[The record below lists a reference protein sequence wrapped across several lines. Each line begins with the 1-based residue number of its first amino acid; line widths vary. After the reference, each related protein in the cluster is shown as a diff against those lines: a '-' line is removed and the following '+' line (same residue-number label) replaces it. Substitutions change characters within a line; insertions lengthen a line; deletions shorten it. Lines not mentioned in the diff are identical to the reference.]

1 MSTYI
6 EIWRPN
12 ESIEGWFDHEHCKSS
27 VMGRDGLYQ
36 GCTGQPLFC
45 FGAGRGR
52 RKKSG
57 WGRAGQG
64 REQNPRGGPRTVEP
78 YQGILRV
85 GQKDHKPISSG
96 QCLFFNKYDFF
107 VFFCLFFIHHLVHFL
122 SGSTGRAWRGV
133 HPWIILLR
141 LLLNYTWLL
150 DYKST
155 SVYSVSSILIH
166 LTWKINFIKRSGKY
180 SIARAHAWN
189 CNRTKRLLLWVS
201 LAWRGTQGGFF
212 CYWLLGKGSENKN
225 GNLKWHLPW
234 RGGRGSDA

>member
-1 MSTYI
+1 MI
-6 EIWRPN
+6 
-12 ESIEGWFDHEHCKSS
+12 
-27 VMGRDGLYQ
+27 
-36 GCTGQPLFC
+36 
-45 FGAGRGR
+45 
-52 RKKSG
+52 
-57 WGRAGQG
+57 
-64 REQNPRGGPRTVEP
+64 
-78 YQGILRV
+78 
-85 GQKDHKPISSG
+85 
-96 QCLFFNKYDFF
+96 FF

-234 RGGRGSDA
+234 RGRGQTPYGRCHFKFPFLVLEPIPYLVGRNLWKANWLGGYFNR

>member
-1 MSTYI
+1 MTLRVSDWPHSHFLRCLLNNCIIYGSDSALKGKGADVLDTVI
-6 EIWRPN
+6 TRMH
-12 ESIEGWFDHEHCKSS
+12 GAA
-27 VMGRDGLYQ
+27 
-36 GCTGQPLFC
+36 LFC
-45 FGAGRGR
+45 LGAGRGR

-85 GQKDHKPISSG
+85 GQKDRKPISSG
-96 QCLFFNKYDFF
+96 QCLFFNKYD
-107 VFFCLFFIHHLVHFL
+107 FFCLFFIHHLVHFL

-180 SIARAHAWN
+180 SIASAHAWN

-201 LAWRGTQGGFF
+201 FAWRGTHGGFF
-212 CYWLLGKGSENKN
+212 AIDY
-225 GNLKWHLPW
+225 
-234 RGGRGSDA
+234 